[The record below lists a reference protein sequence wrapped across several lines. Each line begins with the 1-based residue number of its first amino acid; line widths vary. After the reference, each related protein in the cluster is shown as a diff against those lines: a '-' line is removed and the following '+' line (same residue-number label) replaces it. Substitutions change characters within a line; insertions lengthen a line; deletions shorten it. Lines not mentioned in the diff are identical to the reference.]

1 MYDNVVSDLSD
12 SIEFSYA
19 VAVTDTLPQ
28 GNTMIS
34 MLNQFASSISIPERQ
49 ARLSKYLL
57 DELEYT
63 PQQWLIAN
71 RGPIVLAIFIV
82 VLLIVLLVF
91 YISNKKMAYNALV
104 NENKLLQLSSYD
116 ELTGAYNLNY
126 FCKMLEQK
134 IKNREPWTILAF
146 NVHNFKYINDIYGTC
161 RGDQLLCN
169 IKDVLNAELNEGELL

>member
-1 MYDNVVSDLSD
+1 MWVSDLSD
-12 SIEFSYA
+12 
-19 VAVTDTLPQ
+19 
-28 GNTMIS
+28 TMEVFICS
-34 MLNQFASSISIPERQ
+34 CRNRYITARGYYDFNAESLCSSISIPERQ

-63 PQQWLIAN
+63 GHAMAYSQQ
-71 RGPIVLAIFIV
+71 RSHVLAIFIV

-91 YISNKKMAYNALV
+91 YISHKKMAYNALV

-134 IKNREPWTILAF
+134 
-146 NVHNFKYINDIYGTC
+146 
-161 RGDQLLCN
+161 
-169 IKDVLNAELNEGELL
+169 